1 MMMTLGESKTHKTE
15 QSSEDGGE
23 MAKDVIEKI
32 Y

>member
-1 MMMTLGESKTHKTE
+1 MMMTLGEGKTHKTE
-15 QSSEDGGE
+15 QPREDGE